1 MSPQESFA
9 LRLSRKGTGV
19 LPPNAT
25 RWEQEHNGLDLR
37 HEMNLALEDRLDHI
51 EAFELVPEVL
61 GVLAH
66 TDLDLSDEQLQHFS
80 GTRSNRWS
88 GYCVRLPEGD
98 YLVVY
103 NANHPETRIRATLM
117 EELFHLR
124 LGHKP
129 TTVRTFQ
136 VGERVRDFDSA
147 KEGEAYG
154 SGAAAL
160 VPYKPLRAML
170 TSGMS
175 VHDIAVHFEVSDQL
189 VQFRINV
196 SRLGR
201 LGQPSRRAPRSGRG

>member
-1 MSPQESFA
+1 MTPQESFA
-9 LRLSRKGTGV
+9 LRISRKGTGV
-19 LPPNAT
+19 LPPNSK
-25 RWEQEHNGLDLR
+25 RWEQEHNALDLR

-51 EAFELVPEVL
+51 EAFELVPKVL

-66 TDLDLSDEQLQHFS
+66 TELELSDEQLRHFT
-80 GTRSNRWS
+80 GARSNRWS
-88 GYCVRLPEGD
+88 GMCVPLPEGD
-98 YLVVY
+98 HLVVY

-124 LGHKP
+124 LGHAP
-129 TTVRTFQ
+129 TTVRTFS
-136 VGERVRDFDSA
+136 VGEKVRDFDSA

-175 VHDIAVHFEVSDQL
+175 VQEIAGHFEVSDQL
-189 VQFRINV
+189 VRFRINV
-196 SRLGR
+196 SRLNR
-201 LGQPSRRAPRSGRG
+201 AKQPSRRRLRAGRG